1 MEMSHIS
8 EKKKKK
14 KSHTDDLIPFPSFF
28 FLLFDP
34 ILTEINEPIPTDFAK
49 ADTETSKSI
58 GCCGGLV

>member
-8 EKKKKK
+8 EKEKKK
-14 KSHTDDLIPFPSFF
+14 HTDDLIPFPSFF

-34 ILTEINEPIPTDFAK
+34 MLTEINERIPTDFAK

-58 GCCGGLV
+58 CYCGDLV